1 MRDKAE
7 GVSTLSKTKKRI
19 WPSEAE
25 LTRLVRLVQRGDA
38 GALDALLTRLRP
50 ALMASLVRGMARDDA
65 EDAAQL
71 GLIYIAA
78 AIRGIEAQRALPYTV
93 AVARNL
99 IRWARRRRVI
109 EQERRAPVEL
119 ANALESPVT
128 SEQEVEYKDL
138 VTAVLRHS
146 GSTLPREQGEVVLAL
161 LSGLRPAEIA
171 ARQGQKW
178 GTVRTRLR
186 LARARL
192 RAELRFYADGLRDTE
207 DPSPTIPRLVR
218 EARPF
223 RQSGIVG
230 SRRATSRT
238 LVVAPDCGDIY
249 RPSPGGVLIPMSSC
263 GVAHS
268 TRVRDQIDQLRT
280 TLL

>member
-1 MRDKAE
+1 MRDEAE
-7 GVSTLSKTKKRI
+7 RVSALWKTKKRV
-19 WPSEAE
+19 WPTEAE
-25 LTRLVRLVQRGDA
+25 LTRLVRLVQGGDA

-50 ALMASLVRGMARDDA
+50 ALLASLVRGMAPDDA

-78 AIRGIEAQRALPYTV
+78 AVGGMDAERALPYTV

-99 IRWARRRRVI
+99 LRWARRRRAV
-109 EQERRAPVEL
+109 EQGRRAPVEL

-128 SEQEVEYKDL
+128 SEQEVEYNDL
-138 VTAVLRHS
+138 VAAVCRHS

-192 RAELRFYADGLRDTE
+192 RAELRFYTDRLRDPE
-207 DPSPTIPRLVR
+207 DRSPTIPRLVR
-218 EARPF
+218 EDSPLR
-223 RQSGIVG
+223 RSGIVG
-230 SRRATSRT
+230 SRGATSRT
-238 LVVAPDCGDIY
+238 FVVAPDCGGIY
-249 RPSPGGVLIPMSSC
+249 RPSLGGVLIRMPPC
-263 GVAHS
+263 GFDNRSAI
-268 TRVRDQIDQLRT
+268 RDQIDQLRT